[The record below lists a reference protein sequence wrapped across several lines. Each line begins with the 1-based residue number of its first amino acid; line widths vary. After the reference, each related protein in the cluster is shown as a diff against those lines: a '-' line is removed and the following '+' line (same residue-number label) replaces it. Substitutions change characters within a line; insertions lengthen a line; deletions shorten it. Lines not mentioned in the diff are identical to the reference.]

1 MDKIE
6 IIKNISA
13 RTGGEVYLG
22 VVGAVRTGKSTF
34 IKKVVETLVVPNIS
48 DEYEKKRCLDE
59 LPQSA
64 AGKMIMTTEPKFV
77 PSNGAT
83 IKIDDF
89 ESKIRLVDCVGYVID
104 GSVGYEDENGPRI
117 VKTPWYDE
125 GIPFIEAAEIGT
137 EKVIKD
143 HSTIGI
149 LVTTDGSI
157 GEIERS
163 SYEKAEKRI
172 VDELKG
178 MGKPFIVVLNTTHP
192 MAPETDNLA
201 TKLRSDYNVP
211 VIPIS
216 VLDMSERD
224 MYSILKEAL
233 YEFPVIEVNA
243 SIPDWI
249 ACLSKDNWLKKI
261 YIDKIK
267 DTLVEV
273 DKIRD
278 VDTITSHLDT
288 SEYIKRAYLS
298 NVDTSTGEVT
308 ITLEAP
314 SELYD
319 QILSEVIGTNVST
332 RADLLSLFQD
342 YNESKVEYDQ
352 IKNALQMV
360 KTTGYGVASPTLSDM
375 KLDTPEVIKQGSRYG
390 IRLKAVAPSI
400 HMIRVDVESTFEPII
415 GSEIQSKELID
426 YIQKDSATDPDS
438 IWKSEIFGRSLD
450 VIVKEGIQA
459 KLSMMPENVRFKLQT
474 TLSKLVN
481 KGNGNL
487 FAIVI

>member
-34 IKKVVETLVVPNIS
+34 IKKVVETLIVPNIS

-64 AGKMIMTTEPKFV
+64 SGKMIMTTEPKFV

-104 GSVGYEDENGPRI
+104 GSLGYEDENGPRM

-163 SYEKAEKRI
+163 SYEKAERRI
-172 VDELKG
+172 VDELKS
-178 MGKPFIVVLNTTHP
+178 MGKPFIVVLNTKNP
-192 MAPETDNLA
+192 MTKEVDTLA
-201 TKLRSDYNVP
+201 TKLNSEYNVP

-224 MYSILKEAL
+224 MYNILKEAL

-243 SIPDWI
+243 SIPDWV

-267 DTLVEV
+267 EALVEV
-273 DKIRD
+273 DKLRD
-278 VDTITSHLDT
+278 VDTITNHLDA

-342 YNESKVEYDQ
+342 YNESKQEYDQ